1 MKKSIILLL
10 TTCIFTGNPL
20 NAQFGKFI
28 NKVSKS
34 VANEFTEKPDAAKAG
49 STEPEPK
56 CACETP
62 ALIFDLGGKLQ
73 LMFSEI
79 TLNVSDDGTLLVKD
93 KVSSDYYIVKDGVT
107 QGPLKAGDARLKEFR
122 EADVEDDSNDND
134 NKTWNNEY
142 ISKTGEKYQIK
153 FNGKT
158 YGPYGVIRQFKVS
171 RTKDKFAAEVIE
183 NVPISEADGEKMDEA
198 IKNAKTEQEKMDLAM
213 QYSQQMAK
221 NIQAGGG
228 AMSTVPKIVSNI
240 PGVTLDLM
248 KYMGGSLN
256 SSSKYNEIIFTAYDK
271 ILDLQSNIL
280 VNLKQD
286 ALMAQNLYINT
297 ANTKYAWYKY
307 GTLTFSDG
315 SVMSDLFNPQ
325 LAKNEGSVYLTYMY
339 YSPKSNAIMQC
350 KIPF

>member
-10 TTCIFTGNPL
+10 TICIFIGNPL

-34 VANEFTEKPDAAKAG
+34 VANEFTEKPG
-49 STEPEPK
+49 SKPGDPGPEPK
-56 CACETP
+56 CACESP

-79 TLNVSDDGTLLVKD
+79 TLNVSDDGSLLVKD
-93 KVSSDYYIVKDGVT
+93 KVSGDYYLVKDGVT
-107 QGPLKAGDARLKEFR
+107 QGPLKAGDPRLKEFR
-122 EADVEDDSNDND
+122 EADVEDNGNDND
-134 NKTWNNEY
+134 KKTWNDEY
-142 ISKTGEKYQIK
+142 ITKTGDKYQIK
-153 FNGKT
+153 FNGKS

-171 RTKDKFAAEVIE
+171 KSKDKFAAEVIE
-183 NVPISEADGEKMDEA
+183 NVPVSETEGAKMDEA

-228 AMSTVPKIVSNI
+228 AMSTMPKIVSNI

-248 KYMGGSLN
+248 KYMGGFLN
-256 SSSKYNEIIFTAYDK
+256 NSSKYNEIIFTAYDK
-271 ILDLQSNIL
+271 VLDLQNNIL
-280 VNLKQD
+280 INLKQD
-286 ALMAQNLYINT
+286 AIMAENLYINN

-325 LAKNEGSVYLTYMY
+325 LSKNEGTVNLTYMY

>member
-10 TTCIFTGNPL
+10 TICIFIGNPL

-34 VANEFTEKPDAAKAG
+34 VANEFTEKPG
-49 STEPEPK
+49 SKPGDPGPEPK
-56 CACETP
+56 CACESP
-62 ALIFDLGGKLQ
+62 LLIFDLGGKLQ

-93 KVSSDYYIVKDGVT
+93 KVSGDFYLVKDGVT
-107 QGPLKAGDARLKEFR
+107 QGPLKAGDPRLKEFR
-122 EADVEDDSNDND
+122 EADVEGNGNENDK
-134 NKTWNNEY
+134 KTWNDEY
-142 ISKTGEKYQIK
+142 ITKTGDKYQIK
-153 FNGKT
+153 FNGKS

-171 RTKDKFAAEVIE
+171 KSKDKFAAEVIE
-183 NVPISEADGEKMDEA
+183 NVPVSETEGAKMDEA

-228 AMSTVPKIVSNI
+228 AMSTMPKIVSNI

-248 KYMGGSLN
+248 KYMGGFLN
-256 SSSKYNEIIFTAYDK
+256 NSSKYNEILYTAYDK
-271 ILDLQSNIL
+271 VLDLQNNIL
-280 VNLKQD
+280 INLKQD
-286 ALMAQNLYINT
+286 ATMAENLYINT

-315 SVMSDLFNPQ
+315 SAMSDLFNPQ
-325 LAKNEGSVYLTYMY
+325 LSKNEGTVNLTYMY